1 MAMAR
6 LERHG
11 QAPTAWRARRAGA
24 GRAAGC
30 RVFVRPPGGRVR
42 SGGTA
47 ATRRTAGG
55 GGPGPGRSGSGR
67 GRRAA
72 ARGLADEAA
81 EGLAYD
87 PGPGSQM
94 VEAAGGAVF
103 LAGIMYLGFKLFT
116 KRADFATSVRL
127 ASKLDDGLPAPAAPA
142 EERKDPLEGKTAKD
156 ALVNAA
162 TAFGISFALYNVAV
176 RVDDYFT
183 AQEAAYTVGLGF
195 TARRVALLFKTVV
208 TSLGYF
214 AAFIYGANAAGL
226 LGLGI
231 QMAVDPDGL
240 KDPEA
245 EADAAARAAGPR
257 RLVVDDIA
265 GAARELEAAAA
276 AGDPEDGGPEAAEE
290 AARRIEE
297 LAPELQET
305 AREIQAQIARARK
318 D

>member
-1 MAMAR
+1 V
-6 LERHG
+6 
-11 QAPTAWRARRAGA
+11 
-24 GRAAGC
+24 AA
-30 RVFVRPPGGRVR
+30 
-42 SGGTA
+42 
-47 ATRRTAGG
+47 
-55 GGPGPGRSGSGR
+55 
-67 GRRAA
+67 
-72 ARGLADEAA
+72 DAA

-87 PGPGSQM
+87 PGPGAQM

-183 AQEAAYTVGLGF
+183 AQEAAYTMGLGF
-195 TARRVALLFKTVV
+195 TARRVALLFKTVI
-208 TSLGYF
+208 TGLGYF

-240 KDPEA
+240 KGDP
-245 EADAAARAAGPR
+245 EADAAAGARAAGPR

>member
-1 MAMAR
+1 MTPGARMAGR
-6 LERHG
+6 SR
-11 QAPTAWRARRAGA
+11 TATRGRAGA
-24 GRAAGC
+24 GPGAGRRAWRAAHTWASSSS
-30 RVFVRPPGGRVR
+30 RSARSRVRPPGGRGPG
-42 SGGTA
+42 SGGRGGRALA
-47 ATRRTAGG
+47 A
-55 GGPGPGRSGSGR
+55 
-67 GRRAA
+67 
-72 ARGLADEAA
+72 DAA

-87 PGPGSQM
+87 PGPGAQM

-127 ASKLDDGLPAPAAPA
+127 ASKLDDGLPPAAPA